1 MTRRLRFADAVQIS
15 RAVLLCVACTLALP
29 EPTAAQQADARSNES
44 ERNRQLVQ
52 EIITYLE
59 DIGSLSGRYSQV
71 STDGRRAS
79 GVFEFEFPSKM
90 HFAEL
95 TPTRNRLISD
105 GSWIASIEEETGKAV
120 RYPISSTP
128 FAALLSTG
136 LSDSDEYDIVEV
148 QSQPDGDRSR
158 HFLSISLKD
167 EEALGV
173 LTLLFLDPPLEFEG
187 WIIRDAQNQA
197 TLVRLETEHTNRQID
212 PNRFRIHMFER

>member
-1 MTRRLRFADAVQIS
+1 MTDRFRFAIAARIS
-15 RAVLLCVACTLALP
+15 GTVLLCMTCMLAAP
-29 EPTAAQQADARSNES
+29 GSASAQQVDAGVDQRELDS
-44 ERNRQLVQ
+44 QLVQ
-52 EIITYLE
+52 EIIAYLD
-59 DIGSLSGRYSQV
+59 DIKTLSGRYSQV

-79 GVFEFEFPSKM
+79 GVFDFEFPSKM

-95 TPTRNRLISD
+95 RPTRNRLISD

-136 LSDSDEYDIVEV
+136 LSDGDKYEVVEV
-148 QSQPDGDRSR
+148 RSQPDGDRLR
-158 HFLSISLKD
+158 HFLSISLRD

-173 LTLLFLDPPLEFEG
+173 LTLLFRDPPLEFEG

-197 TLVRLETEHTNRQID
+197 TFVRLVTEHTNRQID

>member
-1 MTRRLRFADAVQIS
+1 MTRRLRFTASAQIS
-15 RAVLLCVACTLALP
+15 RAVLLCVACALALP
-29 EPTAAQQADARSNES
+29 GSTTAQQADARSNEG
-44 ERNRQLVQ
+44 ERNSQLVK

-59 DIGSLSGRYSQV
+59 DIKSLSGRYSQV
-71 STDGRRAS
+71 STDGRRAA
-79 GVFEFEFPSKM
+79 GVFEFPSKM

-136 LSDSDEYDIVEV
+136 LSDSDEYEVVEV

-158 HFLSISLKD
+158 HFLSISLRD

-197 TLVRLETEHTNRQID
+197 TLVRLATEHTNRQID
-212 PNRFRIHMFER
+212 PDRFRIHMFER